1 MPSIKDDTKE
11 ILACARSAGA
21 TLAGVADLAL
31 LRGLPIYG
39 GLSLCKFKYAIS
51 IAMVLPSEAFEMI
64 TDDDPG
70 MLYAHAYRAANY
82 ALDSIAMKVS
92 AKISLR
98 GYRSMVIPASMRVE
112 LALQAGHASHKAFA
126 WAAGL
131 GWIGRNAMLTNPDFG
146 SRIRLATVL
155 TDMPLTPGRPMSNKC
170 GVCRL
175 CVLTC
180 PAKAFRYVPFEV
192 RPSSREEIFDSDKCY
207 QKLLRNREVLVKEH
221 HMVENPVHICGVCI
235 KVCPYSKGSLG
246 RMAKK

>member
-1 MPSIKDDTKE
+1 MPGINDETKG
-11 ILACARSAGA
+11 ILECARSAGA

-31 LRGLPIYG
+31 LRDLPVYG
-39 GLSLCKFKYAIS
+39 GLLLSKFNYAIS

-92 AKISLR
+92 AEISR
-98 GYRSMVIPASMRVE
+98 KGYRSLVTPASMQVE
-112 LALQAGHASHKAFA
+112 LAIHAGHASHKAFA

-146 SRIRLATVL
+146 SRIRLVTVL
-155 TDMPLTPGRPMSNKC
+155 TDMPLIPGKPMPNKC

-180 PAKAFRYVPFEV
+180 PVKAFKYVPFEV
-192 RPSSREEIFDSDKCY
+192 RPSSREEIFDSNKCY
-207 QKLLRNREVLVKEH
+207 QKLLRNREALAKEH
-221 HMVENPVHICGVCI
+221 HMMEHPVHICGVCI
-235 KVCPYSKGSLG
+235 KVCPYSKGIPS
-246 RMAKK
+246 RTVKT